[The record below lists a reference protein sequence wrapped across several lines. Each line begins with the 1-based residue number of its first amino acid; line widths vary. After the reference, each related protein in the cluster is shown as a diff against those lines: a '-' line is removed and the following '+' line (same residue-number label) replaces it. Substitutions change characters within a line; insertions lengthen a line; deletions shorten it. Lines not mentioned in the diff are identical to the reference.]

1 MTRNVFEYVSIMW
14 PPFRIPI
21 AFALAPHPSARQR
34 VFGPGPP
41 EPRESLNRP
50 PLPRGRGSRIDR
62 VELLDNGLKAILRP
76 LPAVP
81 QVSLWTVYR
90 VGSRNEVPGMTGST
104 HWVEHMLF
112 KGGGK
117 LGKGDLDRLISRV
130 GGKYNG
136 FTDKDWTMYYETVP
150 AEHLETALFVESERM
165 RNAAF
170 DPKEFD
176 AERTVVISEREGS
189 ENHPEFLVEEEMWG
203 TAFHVHP
210 YHWLPIGY
218 KQDLAE
224 MARDEVYAWY
234 QRWYAPNNAL
244 LVLVGGFD
252 ADRAAALVR
261 TYFEPLGPETTPPA
275 PRFAE
280 PPQMGERVAE
290 IRRPGEVDY
299 LEVGWKIPGWAH
311 PDLPKIVMLTGVL
324 GGWRGF
330 GLFGSGGWTPRAN
343 RLYRGL
349 VETRLVSEVRAGFET
364 RLDPSLLTV
373 SATLIPGVR
382 HVDVER
388 RLDRIVE
395 RVRDAR
401 PAVRGMDRAR
411 EVVRAGDRYGGGG
424 GT

>member
-1 MTRNVFEYVSIMW
+1 VSVW
-14 PPFRIPI
+14 
-21 AFALAPHPSARQR
+21 
-34 VFGPGPP
+34 V
-41 EPRESLNRP
+41 
-50 PLPRGRGSRIDR
+50 
-62 VELLDNGLKAILRP
+62 
-76 LPAVP
+76 
-81 QVSLWTVYR
+81 VYR

-136 FTDKDWTMYYETVP
+136 FTDKDWTMYYETIP

-189 ENHPEFLVEEEMWG
+189 ENQPEFLVEEEMWG

-224 MARDEVYAWY
+224 MTRDEVYAWY
-234 QRWYAPNNAL
+234 RRWYAPNNAI

-252 ADRAAALVR
+252 PDRAAALVR
-261 TYFEPLGPETTPPA
+261 TYFTPLQPESIPP
-275 PRFAE
+275 PRRFVE
-280 PPQMGERVAE
+280 PPQMGERAAE
-290 IRRPGEVDY
+290 VRRPGEVDY
-299 LEVGWKIPGWAH
+299 LEVGWKIPEWAH
-311 PDLPKIVMLTGVL
+311 PDLPGLVVLTGVL

-330 GLFGSGGWTPRAN
+330 GLGGSGGWTPRAN

-349 VETRLVSEVRAGFET
+349 VEAGLASDARAGFEI

-373 SATLIPGVR
+373 SATLIPGVEHETLER
-382 HVDVER
+382 KLDGIVRKLREAPPSGTEVER
-388 RLDRIVE
+388 ARELVRAWNRYEADGVTAQGFMIGQLEVLGSRETFPAFVE
-395 RVRDAR
+395 RVL
-401 PAVRGMDRAR
+401 AVTPEDVQRIAGAYLVDRSR
-411 EVVRAGDRYGGGG
+411 TSVRYHAEAAP
-424 GT
+424 

>member
-1 MTRNVFEYVSIMW
+1 MW
-14 PPFRIPI
+14 
-21 AFALAPHPSARQR
+21 
-34 VFGPGPP
+34 V
-41 EPRESLNRP
+41 
-50 PLPRGRGSRIDR
+50 
-62 VELLDNGLKAILRP
+62 
-76 LPAVP
+76 
-81 QVSLWTVYR
+81 VYR

-136 FTDKDWTMYYETVP
+136 FTDKDWTMYYETIP

-189 ENHPEFLVEEEMWG
+189 ENQPEFLVEEEMWG

-210 YHWLPIGY
+210 YHWLPIGC

-224 MARDEVYAWY
+224 MSRDEVYAWY
-234 QRWYAPNNAL
+234 RRWYAPNNATL
-244 LVLVGGFD
+244 ILVGGFD
-252 ADRAAALVR
+252 LARAVGLVR
-261 TYFEPLGPETTPPA
+261 TYFTPLRSETVPPSR
-275 PRFAE
+275 RFVE
-280 PPQMGERVAE
+280 PPQMGERAAE
-290 IRRPGEVDY
+290 VRRPGEVDY
-299 LEVGWKIPGWAH
+299 LEVGWKIPEWAH
-311 PDLPKIVMLTGVL
+311 PDVPGIVVLTGVL

-330 GLFGSGGWTPRAN
+330 GLGGAGGWTPRAN

-349 VETRLVSEVRAGFET
+349 VESGIASEARAGFEI

-373 SATLIPGVR
+373 SATLIPGVE
-382 HVDVER
+382 HEAVER
-388 RLDRIVE
+388 KLDAIVRKLRE
-395 RVRDAR
+395 A
-401 PAVRGMDRAR
+401 PPSGTEMERAR
-411 EVVRAGDRYGGGG
+411 ELVRAWNRYEADGVTAQGFMIGQLEVLGSRETFPQFMERVLGVTPEDVQRIASAYLVDRSRTSVRYHAEAPP
-424 GT
+424 

>member
-14 PPFRIPI
+14 TPFRISI

-50 PLPRGRGSRIDR
+50 PLPPGRGSRIDR
-62 VELLDNGLKAILRP
+62 VESLDNGLKVLLRP

-81 QVSLWTVYR
+81 QVSIWTVYR

-203 TAFHVHP
+203 TAFHVPP

-234 QRWYAPNNAL
+234 RRWYAPNNAV

-252 ADRAAALVR
+252 PDRVAALVR
-261 TYFEPLGPETTPPA
+261 QYFDPLAPETVPA
-275 PRFAE
+275 SRRFVE
-280 PPQMGERVAE
+280 PPQMGERDADV
-290 IRRPGEVDY
+290 RRPGEVDY
-299 LEVGWKIPGWAH
+299 LEVGWKIPEWAH
-311 PDLPKIVMLTGVL
+311 PDLPAIVMLTGVL

-330 GLFGSGGWTPRAN
+330 GLAGSGGWAPRA
-343 RLYRGL
+343 
-349 VETRLVSEVRAGFET
+349 
-364 RLDPSLLTV
+364 
-373 SATLIPGVR
+373 
-382 HVDVER
+382 
-388 RLDRIVE
+388 DR
-395 RVRDAR
+395 
-401 PAVRGMDRAR
+401 P
-411 EVVRAGDRYGGGG
+411 YP
-424 GT
+424 

>member
-1 MTRNVFEYVSIMW
+1 MW
-14 PPFRIPI
+14 
-21 AFALAPHPSARQR
+21 
-34 VFGPGPP
+34 V
-41 EPRESLNRP
+41 
-50 PLPRGRGSRIDR
+50 
-62 VELLDNGLKAILRP
+62 
-76 LPAVP
+76 
-81 QVSLWTVYR
+81 VYR

-136 FTDKDWTMYYETVP
+136 FTDKDWTMYYETIP

-189 ENHPEFLVEEEMWG
+189 ENQPEFLIEEEMWG

-224 MARDEVYAWY
+224 MSRDEVYAWY
-234 QRWYAPNNAL
+234 RRWYAPNNATL
-244 LVLVGGFD
+244 ILVGGFD
-252 ADRAAALVR
+252 LARAVGLVR
-261 TYFEPLGPETTPPA
+261 TYFTPLRSETVPPSR
-275 PRFAE
+275 RFVE
-280 PPQMGERVAE
+280 PPQMGERAAE
-290 IRRPGEVDY
+290 VRRPGEVDY
-299 LEVGWKIPGWAH
+299 LEVGWKIPEWAH
-311 PDLPKIVMLTGVL
+311 PDVPGIVVLTGVL

-330 GLFGSGGWTPRAN
+330 GLGGAGGWTPRAN

-349 VETRLVSEVRAGFET
+349 VESGIASDARAGFEL

-373 SATLIPGVR
+373 SATLIPGVE
-382 HVDVER
+382 HEAAER
-388 RLDRIVE
+388 KLDTIVRKLRE
-395 RVRDAR
+395 A
-401 PAVRGMDRAR
+401 PPSGTEMERAR
-411 EVVRAGDRYGGGG
+411 ELVRAWNRYEADGVTAQGFMIGQLEVLGSRETFPQFMERVLGVTPEDVQRIASAYLVDRSRTSVRYHAEAPP
-424 GT
+424 